1 MRARRKCSSVVNT
14 RLSCGLSSNT
24 LQKFRNFGRS
34 ARLGENEVHSFQ
46 CFHSRAYSALR
57 RLQQAYVGFVD
68 TSELLLHR
76 ALGPAHVVLR
86 YTSTRSCLLTSSSQS
101 SLSPTS
107 PPGTAQCPSGRE
119 SLSPTSLTAPERVCH
134 PRHHPS
140 LSPTPPPESVTHVT
154 ARPSPHSWRRVQV
167 GIRAAACLLACLT
180 ASRAACL
187 VSPGAESGL
196 ASDPL
201 LAAGRSA
208 GQPAD

>member
-14 RLSCGLSSNT
+14 RLFCGLSSNT

-34 ARLGENEVHSFQ
+34 ARLGENEVHGFQ

-119 SLSPTSLTAPERVCH
+119 SLSPTSLTAHLRESVTHATTRVCH
-134 PRHHPS
+134 PRHRPS
-140 LSPTPPPESVTHVT
+140 LSPTPPPDHPPT
-154 ARPSPHSWRRVQV
+154 
-167 GIRAAACLLACLT
+167 
-180 ASRAACL
+180 
-187 VSPGAESGL
+187 PGAESGL
-196 ASDPL
+196 ASEPW
-201 LAAGRSA
+201 LACL
-208 GQPAD
+208 PA